1 MRNRNVDAIGLKS
14 SIGFLAA
21 ALSFA
26 AMARTQ
32 AFPPLPDS
40 QFADAESS
48 TNVAFN
54 AVRSDARDFRVEMD
68 FDGSESNCVQ
78 IAFGR
83 DADGDGD
90 LAARE
95 TALVVGW
102 RAGRYFVEGAC
113 GGGRTCEE
121 AAPAFAGRRHLL
133 LAVSL
138 DAEFRPRSAA
148 ATNETGACF
157 AGLSAPPPPWLYDAD
172 WNLAKATR
180 RGPAASAEILS
191 LDCRYRTF
199 HFEVR

>member
-1 MRNRNVDAIGLKS
+1 MEAFGLKS
-14 SIGFLAA
+14 LICLLAA

-32 AFPPLPDS
+32 TVPPLLDS

-83 DADGDGD
+83 DVDADGN

-121 AAPAFAGRRHLL
+121 ASPAFAGRRHLL
-133 LAVSL
+133 LAVLL
-138 DAEFRPRSAA
+138 DAEFRPRAAA

-157 AGLSAPPPPWLYDAD
+157 AGLSAPPPPWLYGAD
-172 WNLAKATR
+172 WNLAQATR
-180 RGPAASAEILS
+180 RGPAASAEALS

>member
-1 MRNRNVDAIGLKS
+1 MEALGLKS

-54 AVRSDARDFRVEMD
+54 AVRSDALDFRVEMD

-133 LAVSL
+133 LSL
-138 DAEFRPRSAA
+138 PHFPFRGALDRFFDILSPFREAGAA
-148 ATNETGACF
+148 YAA
-157 AGLSAPPPPWLYDAD
+157 
-172 WNLAKATR
+172 R
-180 RGPAASAEILS
+180 RGAE
-191 LDCRYRTF
+191 T
-199 HFEVR
+199 